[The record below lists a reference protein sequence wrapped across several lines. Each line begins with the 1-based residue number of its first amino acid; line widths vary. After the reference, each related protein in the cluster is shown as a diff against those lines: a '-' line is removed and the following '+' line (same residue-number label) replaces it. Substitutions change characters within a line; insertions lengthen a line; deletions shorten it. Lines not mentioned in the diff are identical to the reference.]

1 MNKPDI
7 HITVSWGAR
16 RESLD
21 SCVDRVS
28 TYYKQLSEVS
38 SYLSNWRS
46 AGKTKPI
53 LDFSDRDVVAGL
65 LKRGQNRRDIGGAVM
80 PELGYSITTW
90 NGEHELTAQ
99 SRVQCGLF
107 TEVGLK
113 NLSGLNLGQSLAKE
127 LGEQRLLRLLE
138 LMVEVW
144 SPSKGSIY
152 AYKGV
157 ETTDTHV
164 LMEYSE
170 SLGRVV
176 PKNVEVLRQLLAA

>member
-7 HITVSWGAR
+7 HIAVSWGAR
-16 RESLD
+16 RQSLD
-21 SCVDRVS
+21 ECVDRVT
-28 TYYKQLSEVS
+28 TYYKQLAEVS
-38 SYLSNWRS
+38 PYLSNWRA

-53 LDFSDRDVVAGL
+53 LDFTDREVVVGL

-80 PELGYSITTW
+80 PELGYSMMPW
-90 NGEHELTAQ
+90 NAQRELTAQ

-107 TEVGLK
+107 SEVGLK
-113 NLSGLNLGQSLAKE
+113 NVCGLNLSHSLGKE
-127 LGEQRLLRLLE
+127 LGEARLQRLLE
-138 LMVEVW
+138 VMVETW

-152 AYKGV
+152 VFKAI

-170 SLGRVV
+170 PQGRIV
-176 PKNVEVLRQLLAA
+176 PTNLEVLRKVLAA